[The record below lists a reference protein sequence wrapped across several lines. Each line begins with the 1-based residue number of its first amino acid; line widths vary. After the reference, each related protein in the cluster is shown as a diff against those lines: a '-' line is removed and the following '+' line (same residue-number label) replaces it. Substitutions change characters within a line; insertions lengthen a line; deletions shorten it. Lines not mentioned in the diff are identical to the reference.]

1 MIKWVMVIFVA
12 VSALLVA
19 FRFSQVSGKCGA
31 VYPKNWPK
39 PVSDL
44 SEKAISE
51 EGFELGRALF
61 YDPNLS
67 RDSTI
72 SCATCHLQYT
82 GFAHVDHNVSHGIDG
97 RKGTRNAPAL
107 INLAWKKLF
116 HWDGGVNHIE
126 AQGVNPLTHPAEMDI
141 SLGEVIRRLSQSH
154 IYTDKFQKVYGTE
167 EITTARIMNALS
179 QFTRSLISAN
189 SKYDQVMR
197 KESGVSFTEQEQS
210 GFQLFRQYCVA
221 CHQEPLF
228 TSNQFKSNGIPI
240 DPQFNDL
247 GRFAITDQGR
257 DSLQFMI
264 PTLRNVE
271 FTFPY
276 MHDGRFRKLKDVIR
290 HYSENISKNNSYLSR
305 ELNGPMHLS
314 DKQQKDLLAFLFTLT
329 DKEFLYNPRFSF
341 PKK

>member
-1 MIKWVMVIFVA
+1 M
-12 VSALLVA
+12 
-19 FRFSQVSGKCGA
+19 
-31 VYPKNWPK
+31 
-39 PVSDL
+39 
-44 SEKAISE
+44 
-51 EGFELGRALF
+51 
-61 YDPNLS
+61 
-67 RDSTI
+67 
-72 SCATCHLQYT
+72 
-82 GFAHVDHNVSHGIDG
+82 
-97 RKGTRNAPAL
+97 
-107 INLAWKKLF
+107 AWKKLF

-126 AQGVNPLTHPAEMDI
+126 AQGVNPLTHPAEMDNT
-141 SLGEVIRRLSQSH
+141 LAEVIRRLMLNDNYRKQ
-154 IYTDKFQKVYGTE
+154 FNRVYGSDQ
-167 EITTARIMNALS
+167 ITTARIMNALS

-197 KESGVSFTEQEQS
+197 KEKGVSFTEQEQS
-210 GFQLFRQYCVA
+210 GLQLFRQYCAA

-228 TSNQFKSNGIPI
+228 TSNQFKSNGLPI
-240 DPQFNDL
+240 NPQYNDL
-247 GRFAITDQGR
+247 GRFAMTGQGK

-290 HYSENISKNNSYLSR
+290 HYSENIPENNSYLSK
-305 ELNGPMHLS
+305 EINGPMRLS

>member
-1 MIKWVMVIFVA
+1 MNRLIFLLFVLIS
-12 VSALLVA
+12 VFLSAY
-19 FRFSQVSGKCGA
+19 RFDLPIFKSEISI
-31 VYPKNWPK
+31 PKKWPK
-39 PVSDL
+39 PTYDL

-51 EGFELGRALF
+51 EGFQLGRSLF
-61 YDPNLS
+61 YDPMLS

-82 GFAHVDHNVSHGIDG
+82 GFTHVDHNVSHGIDG

-126 AQGVNPLTHPAEMDI
+126 AQGVNPLTHPAEMDNT
-141 SLGEVIRRLSQSH
+141 LAEVFRRLTLNDDYRKQ
-154 IYTDKFQKVYGTE
+154 FQLVYGSDQ
-167 EITTARIMNALS
+167 ITAAKLMNALS

-197 KESGVSFTEQEQS
+197 KEKGISFTEQEQS
-210 GFQLFRQYCVA
+210 GLHLFRQYCVA

-228 TSNQFKSNGIPI
+228 TSNQFKSNGLSI

-247 GRFAITDQGR
+247 GRFAITEQGK

-264 PTLRNVE
+264 PTLRNSE

-276 MHDGRFRKLKDVIR
+276 MHDGRFRKLKDVIQ
-290 HYSENISKNNSYLSR
+290 HYSENISEKNPYLSN
-305 ELNGPMHLS
+305 EIKGPIHLS
-314 DKQQKDLLAFLFTLT
+314 DKQKKDLMAFLYTLT
-329 DKEFLYNPRFSF
+329 DKQFLYNPRFSF

>member
-1 MIKWVMVIFVA
+1 MVIFLA
-12 VSALLVA
+12 VSALLAA
-19 FRFSQVSGKCGA
+19 FRFSQLSEKGGA
-31 VYPKNWPK
+31 FYPKNWPK
-39 PVSDL
+39 PTYAIS
-44 SEKAISE
+44 SKAISE
-51 EGFELGRALF
+51 EGFQLGRALF
-61 YDPNLS
+61 YDPTLS

-107 INLAWKKLF
+107 INLAWKKFF

-126 AQGVNPLTHPAEMDI
+126 AQGINPLTHPAEMDNT
-141 SLGEVIRRLSQSH
+141 LAEVIRRLMMNDDYRKQ
-154 IYTDKFQKVYGTE
+154 FQRVYGSDQ
-167 EITTARIMNALS
+167 ITTAKLMNALS

-197 KESGVSFTEQEQS
+197 KEKGVAFSEQEQS
-210 GFQLFRQYCVA
+210 GLVIFRQHCVS

-228 TSNQFKSNGIPI
+228 TTHQFKSNGLPS
-240 DPQFNDL
+240 DPMFKDL
-247 GRFAITDQGR
+247 GRFAITGKEL
-257 DSLQFMI
+257 DSFLFMI

-276 MHDGRFRKLKDVIR
+276 MHDGRFRKLKEVIAY
-290 HYSENISKNNSYLSR
+290 YSEKIDPTNSHLSR
-305 ELNGPMHLS
+305 ELNGPIHFS
-314 DKQQKDLLAFLFTLT
+314 DKEQKDLLAFLYTLT